1 MFSSESEVVEGS
13 GDEAVE
19 PDSQAFDE
27 SVNPHAEEEESAA
40 DDIQEGVMLVDW
52 VMCNTH
58 AFAVNHV
65 KMVQEWQHLDGSSP
79 RTCLASL
86 ASSRCAQIGTFRC

>member
-40 DDIQEGVMLVDW
+40 DDIQEAVMLVD
-52 VMCNTH
+52 
-58 AFAVNHV
+58 
-65 KMVQEWQHLDGSSP
+65 
-79 RTCLASL
+79 
-86 ASSRCAQIGTFRC
+86 